1 METLSSSSQPT
12 DIRPIFVLSTGRCG
26 STMMSNILNTHP
38 RVLSLS
44 EFFSTTGLA
53 AFRRRRRSG
62 EWMWQLFS
70 RQNAALR
77 FQLQWEYEETLY
89 PFDRPCAR
97 FTRADVP
104 PIMCATLPHLTG
116 QHEALYD
123 ELEPVVR
130 SLPRQAPTDH
140 YRQFFLWLRRRFD
153 RDVWVERSGP
163 SLMWAYTMLRQ
174 FPEARVIHLYRDG
187 RDTAISM
194 SRHHAFRIAVASLR
208 ASPIDLL
215 KLLRHDR
222 IWERLMLWQSAIN
235 EFVPFRRL
243 PYDKLKLA
251 DFGAFWSRLVVHGTR
266 LFNRLPPESVL
277 NVKFEDV
284 QEDPESEIRRL
295 IRFISP
301 ELEDNDWIRRASSI
315 PGPAKS
321 RFAQLDPRERAS
333 LTNACRPGLERLGYS
348 V

>member
-1 METLSSSSQPT
+1 MALSSSPT
-12 DIRPIFVLSTGRCG
+12 AGIRPVFVLSTGRCG
-26 STMMSNILNTHP
+26 STMVSNILNTHP

-44 EFFSTTGLA
+44 EFFSVTGLA
-53 AFRRRRRSG
+53 AFRRRPRNG
-62 EWMWQLFS
+62 DWMWKLFS
-70 RQNAALR
+70 EQNPALR

-89 PFDRPCAR
+89 PFDRPGAR
-97 FTRADVP
+97 FTRSDVP
-104 PIMCATLPHLTG
+104 PIMCATLPHITD

-130 SLPRQAPTDH
+130 NFPKQPPADH
-140 YRQFFLWLRRRFD
+140 YRQFFAWLCRRFD

-194 SRHHAFRIAVASLR
+194 SRHPAFRIAVGSLC

-215 KLLRHDR
+215 KLLRHHR

-243 PYDKLKLA
+243 PLDKPELA
-251 DFGAFWSRLVVHGTR
+251 DFGAFWSRFVEHGTR
-266 LFNRLPPESVL
+266 LFDRLPPASVL

-284 QEDPESEIRRL
+284 QAGPESEIRRL

-301 ELEDNDWIRRASSI
+301 ELEDDDWIRKASSM
-315 PGPAKS
+315 PRPTRS
-321 RFAQLDPRERAS
+321 RFAQLAPREQSA
-333 LTNACRPGLERLGYS
+333 LTEACRPGLERLGYP

>member
-1 METLSSSSQPT
+1 MT
-12 DIRPIFVLSTGRCG
+12 
-26 STMMSNILNTHP
+26 
-38 RVLSLS
+38 
-44 EFFSTTGLA
+44 
-53 AFRRRRRSG
+53 
-62 EWMWQLFS
+62 
-70 RQNAALR
+70 
-77 FQLQWEYEETLY
+77 
-89 PFDRPCAR
+89 
-97 FTRADVP
+97 
-104 PIMCATLPHLTG
+104 HLTDL
-116 QHEALYD
+116 HEALYD

-130 SLPRQAPTDH
+130 GFAKQPPADH
-140 YRQFFLWLRRRFD
+140 YRQFFTWLRRRFD

-194 SRHHAFRIAVASLR
+194 SRHYAFRIAVASLR

-222 IWERLMLWQSAIN
+222 TWEKLMLWQSAIN

-243 PYDKLKLA
+243 PLDKLDLA

-277 NVKFEDV
+277 NVKFEEV
-284 QEDPESEIRRL
+284 QDDPESEIRRL

-301 ELEDNDWIRRASSI
+301 ELEDDGWIRKASSI
-315 PGPAKS
+315 PGLARS
-321 RFAQLDPRERAS
+321 RFPQLDPHEQAA
-333 LTNACRPGLERLGYS
+333 LTKACRPGLELLGYP